1 MTEYNG
7 AQTIPTTR
15 PGTLLSNKLP
25 PHIPSVY
32 KPIAAKMFKAP
43 TSLVRL
49 EPAFCL

>member
-7 AQTIPTTR
+7 TQTIPTTLPR
-15 PGTLLSNKLP
+15 NLLSNKLP
-25 PHIPSVY
+25 PHIPSIY

-43 TSLVRL
+43 TSIAQL